1 MEEIREEKVSQ
12 ILSWL
17 QAAARGKMSRKTY
30 KKLQQQKVKTHA
42 WNSNSYSLT
51 KTFIF
56 LLQLALYCIQ
66 RTIRNFMIGKNW
78 NWWILWLKIKP
89 NLRSAKFAEIKV
101 IFTFLFC

>member
-42 WNSNSYSLT
+42 WNSNSYLLT

-56 LLQLALYCIQ
+56 CYSWHYIA
-66 RTIRNFMIGKNW
+66 FKEPSG
-78 NWWILWLKIKP
+78 IL
-89 NLRSAKFAEIKV
+89 
-101 IFTFLFC
+101 

>member
-42 WNSNSYSLT
+42 WNSNSNLLT
-51 KTFIF
+51 NGNLSTGEGCKMM
-56 LLQLALYCIQ
+56 
-66 RTIRNFMIGKNW
+66 RNRF
-78 NWWILWLKIKP
+78 
-89 NLRSAKFAEIKV
+89 
-101 IFTFLFC
+101 

>member
-42 WNSNSYSLT
+42 WNSNSYLLT

-56 LLQLALYCIQ
+56 FVTVG
-66 RTIRNFMIGKNW
+66 TILHPTNHQEFYDWQELELVDTMVENQTEF
-78 NWWILWLKIKP
+78 
-89 NLRSAKFAEIKV
+89 AKCKV
-101 IFTFLFC
+101 C

>member
-42 WNSNSYSLT
+42 WNSN
-51 KTFIF
+51 
-56 LLQLALYCIQ
+56 LLISK
-66 RTIRNFMIGKNW
+66 NFHFFVTVGIILHSKNHQEFYDW
-78 NWWILWLKIKP
+78 QELELVDTMVKNQTEF
-89 NLRSAKFAEIKV
+89 AKCKV
-101 IFTFLFC
+101 C